1 MRSSKQSTVYV
12 CESCNYTAMKWEGRC
27 PSCTQWNTLIETSK
41 PRPTQQNQAIGWL
54 DYADSKPHELSG
66 ISSQGIYRS
75 KTSSKEL
82 NRVLGGGIVPGSL
95 ILISGAPGIG
105 KSTLLLKLAM
115 ERATAKNPSI
125 YIAGEE
131 STSQIKIRSVRL
143 GLSGDNLY
151 VLQCTD
157 LERVFSTLGK
167 FQPSIV
173 VVDSIQTMF
182 DRSLHAGVGSLT
194 QIRECTRK
202 MMIWA
207 KDNDVSVILT
217 GHVTKDGDVAGPKS
231 LEHIVDVV
239 INMEGDLINSWRM
252 LRPVKNRFGSTE
264 EIGMCEMTDTGIV
277 DLEDPSRSF
286 IDERRKD
293 SIGSTIVCVME
304 GNRPMLL
311 EIQALT
317 SPSFMPNARRISTGI
332 DLSRLH
338 LVCAILSKRAGI
350 NLNNQDIV
358 VNVTGGFK
366 ITEPAAD
373 LGMALAIAS
382 NIIGSPIGLGMAV
395 IGELGLNGEIR
406 RVFHLERRIDE
417 VKRLGLKQCLVPGAI
432 GNSKFSNNELQI
444 INANTLVGALEFIK

>member
-1 MRSSKQSTVYV
+1 M
-12 CESCNYTAMKWEGRC
+12 
-27 PSCTQWNTLIETSK
+27 
-41 PRPTQQNQAIGWL
+41 PRPTLQKSTTGWL
-54 DYADSKPHELSG
+54 DYADNKPRELSS
-66 ISSQGIYRS
+66 ISSEDIHRI
-75 KTSSKEL
+75 KTSSEEL
-82 NRVLGGGIVPGSL
+82 NRVFGGGIVPGSL

-105 KSTLLLKLAM
+105 KSTLLLKLSM
-115 ERATAKNPSI
+115 ERATAKKPSI
-125 YIAGEE
+125 YVTGEE
-131 STSQIKIRSVRL
+131 SSSQIKIRSVRL

-151 VLQCTD
+151 LLQSTD
-157 LERVFSTLGK
+157 LDKIFSTLDK

-173 VVDSIQTMF
+173 VIDSIQTMF
-182 DRSLHAGVGSLT
+182 DRNLNAGVGSLA

-202 MMIWA
+202 MMVWA
-207 KDNDVSVILT
+207 KDNNVPVILT
-217 GHVTKDGDVAGPKS
+217 GHINKEGDIAGPKL

-239 INMEGDLINSWRM
+239 INMEGDLINSWRL

-264 EIGMCEMTDTGIV
+264 EIGMFEMTDTGIV
-277 DLEDPSRSF
+277 ELEDPSRSF
-286 IDERRKD
+286 VDEHRKE
-293 SIGSTIVCVME
+293 SIGSTVVCVME

-317 SPSFMPNARRISTGI
+317 APSFLPSPRRISTGI

-382 NIIGSPIGLGMAV
+382 NIIGNPIGLGMAV

-406 RVFHLERRIDE
+406 RVFHLERRIE
-417 VKRLGLKQCLVPGAI
+417 EIKRLGLRQCLVPPAMKS
-432 GNSKFSNNELQI
+432 SKFQKRELQV
-444 INANTLVGALEFIK
+444 INVDTLVRALEFIK